1 MSSRE
6 YNDMFLKCQKTAPYH
21 VFTFDIVDS
30 KKMDKETFAS
40 FASSR
45 IVISFISVNAPFHL
59 LL

>member
-30 KKMDKETFAS
+30 KKMDKETRNKAQYKMR
-40 FASSR
+40 AL
-45 IVISFISVNAPFHL
+45 AL
-59 LL
+59 